1 MSKFCRGRHP
11 SRSKAISASRPLP
24 CDICSS
30 SQELGHRLPFCH
42 ASVQGGPGAM
52 NKRKEGRILHVG
64 SLSDV
69 FGAWENVILF
79 EQFAGSS
86 ATHPPELGA
95 E

>member
-1 MSKFCRGRHP
+1 M
-11 SRSKAISASRPLP
+11 
-24 CDICSS
+24 
-30 SQELGHRLPFCH
+30 
-42 ASVQGGPGAM
+42 QGGPGAM